1 MRRAKEVQEIE
12 DSMVGSILVGDL
24 LGKEEEQLLGGPLPL
39 LLVGNRQGVLD
50 ESGQK
55 NIFVVNAHQ
64 IFLQK
69 LPFPN
74 LQSFHWL
81 ICALATGV
89 K

>member
-1 MRRAKEVQEIE
+1 MRRPKELEEIG

-24 LGKEEEQLLGGPLPL
+24 LGKEEVFDGSFPL
-39 LLVGNRQGVLD
+39 LLVGNSQGVFD
-50 ESGQK
+50 QGGQE

-69 LPFPN
+69 VSLKN
-74 LQSFHWL
+74 LQTFLLL
-81 ICALATGV
+81 ICVLMTGV

>member
-24 LGKEEEQLLGGPLPL
+24 LGKEEVFGGPLPL

-50 ESGQK
+50 ESGPE

-69 LPFPN
+69 VPCN
-74 LQSFHWL
+74 LF
-81 ICALATGV
+81 IG
-89 K
+89 

>member
-1 MRRAKEVQEIE
+1 MRRAEELEELE

-24 LGKEEEQLLGGPLPL
+24 LGKEEVFGGPLPL

-50 ESGQK
+50 EGGPE

-69 LPFPN
+69 VPFVN
-74 LQSFHWL
+74 LQYFHWL
-81 ICALATGV
+81 ICVPATGV